1 MSNKKSGFGKFL
13 AGAAIG
19 AGLGILFAPKKGSET
34 RAILKE
40 KLDELMIQI
49 KKIDVEEIKEEF
61 EDRIQEIKEELAD
74 LDKEKVLELAKE
86 KSIQIRNDDNSLN
99 RKNLGILL
107 FSDRTLL
114 EKHENIIYPEL
125 TKKVLQFISDSKT
138 NDPKQKIILNATVLF
153 KTPKLLELCDS
164 IFFVQSNYAKRLL
177 RAKHR
182 DNSSFKNIIKLFS
195 AQ

>member
-1 MSNKKSGFGKFL
+1 MSKKSGFGKFL

-61 EDRIQEIKEELAD
+61 EDTIQEIKEEIAD

-86 KSIQIRNDDNSLN
+86 KSIQL
-99 RKNLGILL
+99 KNKAQELVDLAIDKGTPILR
-107 FSDRTLL
+107 DMAEDVKVKTLEVSKQVVKKL
-114 EKHENIIYPEL
+114 E
-125 TKKVLQFISDSKT
+125 TKEK
-138 NDPKQKIILNATVLF
+138 
-153 KTPKLLELCDS
+153 
-164 IFFVQSNYAKRLL
+164 AK
-177 RAKHR
+177 
-182 DNSSFKNIIKLFS
+182 
-195 AQ
+195 

>member
-1 MSNKKSGFGKFL
+1 MSKKSGFGKFL

-86 KSIQIRNDDNSLN
+86 KAAQL
-99 RKNLGILL
+99 KNKAQELVDLAIDKGTPILR
-107 FSDRTLL
+107 DMAEDVKVKTLEVSKQVVKKL
-114 EKHENIIYPEL
+114 E
-125 TKKVLQFISDSKT
+125 TKEK
-138 NDPKQKIILNATVLF
+138 
-153 KTPKLLELCDS
+153 
-164 IFFVQSNYAKRLL
+164 AK
-177 RAKHR
+177 
-182 DNSSFKNIIKLFS
+182 
-195 AQ
+195 

>member
-1 MSNKKSGFGKFL
+1 MSKKSGFGKFL

-86 KSIQIRNDDNSLN
+86 KSIQL
-99 RKNLGILL
+99 KNKAQELVDLAIDKGTPILR
-107 FSDRTLL
+107 DMAEDVKVKTLEVSKQVVKKL
-114 EKHENIIYPEL
+114 E
-125 TKKVLQFISDSKT
+125 TKEKT
-138 NDPKQKIILNATVLF
+138 K
-153 KTPKLLELCDS
+153 
-164 IFFVQSNYAKRLL
+164 
-177 RAKHR
+177 
-182 DNSSFKNIIKLFS
+182 
-195 AQ
+195 